1 MTGAFAVAAGLGLL
15 AAPGALLPSVPLGGR
30 ETARLVASTL
40 VAGLVLVATG
50 LIFMAAPAIAGVTH
64 LGDVAEMCARVLT
77 PLTPRRDVVGL
88 LAGTLSV
95 LLLSRGAHAGIR
107 AQRGARRARA
117 EPWLGDH
124 EDRQSYELVVVPT
137 DQMLAYSVPGRK
149 PQVIVSRGL
158 LTSLDG
164 AQVEAVIRHEAA
176 HHAARH
182 SRYVMVAIVVE
193 GAFRPLR
200 WVARSTALLRTAL
213 EDWADAEATSGSA
226 AARATLR
233 SALVA
238 VACHLVTHS
247 RRRSSGF
254 TRRTKALN
262 SGARTY
268 GVAALLLQRSP
279 VVLLTSAFIMV
290 ALVWAGGAHHVAAAA
305 GYCFD

>member
-15 AAPGALLPSVPLGGR
+15 AAPGVLLPSVPLGGR
-30 ETARLVASTL
+30 EAARLAASTL
-40 VAGLVLVATG
+40 VAGLVLVASG
-50 LIFMAAPAIAGVTH
+50 LIFMATPAIVGVTH

-88 LAGTLSV
+88 LAGALSV

-124 EDRQSYELVVVPT
+124 EDRQSYDLVVVPT

-158 LTSLDG
+158 LDELDD
-164 AQVEAVIRHEAA
+164 AEVDAVIRHEAA
-176 HHAARH
+176 HHSARH
-182 SRYVMVAIVVE
+182 SRYLMVAIVAE

-200 WVARSTALLRTAL
+200 WVTRSTAALRTAL
-213 EDWADAEATSGSA
+213 EAWADSDATSGSPA
-226 AARATLR
+226 ASADLR

-238 VACHLVTHS
+238 VACHLVAHN
-247 RRRSSGF
+247 RDRSSGF
-254 TRRTKALN
+254 TRRTQALEGRVN
-262 SGARTY
+262 RGAA
-268 GVAALLLQRSP
+268 GVLLRRSP
-279 VVLLTSAFIMV
+279 IAVLTSALIIL
-290 ALVWAGGAHHVAAAA
+290 ALVWAGGAHHVAASA